1 MTEVT
6 KEARG
11 LATVGRK
18 GGLTTAA
25 MDGRSVATKVA
36 MLDFMTEGNEEAAQ
50 RWVAKEAA
58 AMEGHSIAWR
68 WRSRWRLVAT
78 VGRDRAWRRRS
89 QWRLIWELGD

>member
-18 GGLTTAA
+18 GGLATAA

-36 MLDFMTEGNEEAAQ
+36 MLAFMTEGHEEAAQ
-50 RWVAKEAA
+50 RWVAKEAF
-58 AMEGHSIAWR
+58 
-68 WRSRWRLVAT
+68 AT
-78 VGRDRAWRRRS
+78 AGREEACDEGRDGGAQRRQMRRQRTVHQRRAMR
-89 QWRLIWELGD
+89 G